1 MLNLLNYYISQ
12 IYTISFYLRFK
23 YTVFKFIILSLNP
36 TSTLLIVAFL
46 VILIELVNF
55 TQLIDKIFPY
65 LE

>member
-23 YTVFKFIILSLNP
+23 STVFKFIILSLNP

-46 VILIELVNF
+46 VIFIELVNF
-55 TQLIDKIFPY
+55 TQLID
-65 LE
+65 